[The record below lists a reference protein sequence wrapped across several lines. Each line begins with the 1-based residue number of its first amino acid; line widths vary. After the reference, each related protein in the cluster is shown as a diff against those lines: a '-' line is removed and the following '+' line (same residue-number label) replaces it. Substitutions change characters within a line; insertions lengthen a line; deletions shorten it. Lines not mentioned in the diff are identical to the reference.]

1 MLKKSLLKDEKKE
14 RKLLL
19 LSLTSRKKLL
29 AKQVFTSQL
38 QKDLIETGYELNIVP
53 TTIYNNRK
61 DYLVQVNTIYLTPL
75 GTG

>member
-1 MLKKSLLKDEKKE
+1 LRKLLLKDEKKE

-19 LSLTSRKKLL
+19 LSLTSRQKLL

-53 TTIYNNRK
+53 SIIYNNRK
-61 DYLVQVNTIYLTPL
+61 DYLVQVSTIHLTPL